1 MNSINISATLN
12 LLRLVTRPNLC
23 LPQATISTFA
33 DLPVP
38 LDEAFLSNKKGN
50 QRNRNVNIEAVVLD
64 KDNCFAVPHTNTVH
78 EPYQVSWEITLLHI
92 SFLNPL
98 LLPEMPSGKLNLKR
112 KLTIIA
118 AFSISQKKKFEQ
130 LKAAYPNGRLL
141 IVSNTAGTISVDP
154 VGQSA
159 SEVQKAT
166 GVKVLRHAIR
176 KPGCHAEILEYFCHQ
191 CPGVNITRPDQIAI
205 VGDRITT
212 DVMLANV
219 MGSYAVWVQN
229 GIVPREE
236 TSIFARLEQKLV
248 SLLIRKSYQPPEPA
262 SHF

>member
-1 MNSINISATLN
+1 MNTINISATLN

-38 LDEAFLSNKKGN
+38 LDEAFLSNEKGN
-50 QRNRNVNIEAVVLD
+50 ERNRNVNIKAVVLD
-64 KDNCFAVPHTNTVH
+64 KDNCFAVPNTNTVY
-78 EPYQVSWEITLLHI
+78 EPYQ
-92 SFLNPL
+92 
-98 LLPEMPSGKLNLKR
+98 
-112 KLTIIA
+112 
-118 AFSISQKKKFEQ
+118 KKFEQ
-130 LKAAYPNGRLL
+130 LKSAYPNGRLL

-154 VGQSA
+154 VGELA
-159 SEVQKAT
+159 SEVQEAT
-166 GVKVLRHAIR
+166 RGVRVLRHAIR
-176 KPGCHAEILEYFCHQ
+176 KPGCHAEILEYFRHQ
-191 CPGVNITRPDQIAI
+191 CPGVNITRPDQIAV

-219 MGSYAVWVQN
+219 MGSYAIWVQN

-236 TSIFARLEQKLV
+236 TSIVSLISTGPSEKYHCHFARLEQKFV
-248 SLLIRKSYQPPEPA
+248 SSLIRKSYQPPEPA

>member
-1 MNSINISATLN
+1 MGNWPESGQMAPVAGNEVASQIFIHQPSRLKRTTLN

-38 LDEAFLSNKKGN
+38 LDEAFLSNGKGN
-50 QRNRNVNIEAVVLD
+50 LRNRNVNIEAVVLD

-78 EPYQVSWEITLLHI
+78 EPYQ
-92 SFLNPL
+92 
-98 LLPEMPSGKLNLKR
+98 
-112 KLTIIA
+112 
-118 AFSISQKKKFEQ
+118 FEQ

-154 VGQSA
+154 VGQLA

-166 GVKVLRHAIR
+166 GGVRVLRHAIR
-176 KPGCHAEILEYFCHQ
+176 KPGCHEEILEYFRHQ

-248 SLLIRKSYQPPEPA
+248 SLLIRRSYQPPEPA

>member
-1 MNSINISATLN
+1 MATVAGKEVASQILTRKPSRLKKTYARPMNSINISATLN
-12 LLRLVTRPNLC
+12 LFRLITRPNLC

-38 LDEAFLSNKKGN
+38 LDEAFSSNEKGN

-64 KDNCFAVPHTNTVH
+64 KDNCFAVPQTNTVH
-78 EPYQVSWEITLLHI
+78 EPYQ
-92 SFLNPL
+92 
-98 LLPEMPSGKLNLKR
+98 
-112 KLTIIA
+112 
-118 AFSISQKKKFEQ
+118 KKFEQ

-154 VGQSA
+154 VGQLA

-166 GVKVLRHAIR
+166 GVRVLRHAIR
-176 KPGCHAEILEYFCHQ
+176 KPGCHAEILEYFRHQ

-248 SLLIRKSYQPPEPA
+248 SLLIRKSYQSPEPA